1 MYRGE
6 CVGFGIDFL
15 LVTYNTPS
23 TVKTNKLIA
32 TLPLSI
38 RSQYLL
44 KSTQT
49 NKTVRNRKFSHNL
62 VIDIL
67 NRLQKGAYARNP
79 TYNININCNTDTDF
93 RDVHTI
99 ITTFLE
105 RTRSKGKTIYE
116 RERNQG
122 SQASWKISLNRGGK
136 RQHKNKTKRKRKR
149 SKKKKTRRRR

>member
-1 MYRGE
+1 M
-6 CVGFGIDFL
+6 
-15 LVTYNTPS
+15 
-23 TVKTNKLIA
+23 KTNKLIA

-49 NKTVRNRKFSHNL
+49 NEPVRNRKFSHNL

-79 TYNININCNTDTDF
+79 AFNININCNTDTEF

-99 ITTFLE
+99 ITAFLD
-105 RTRSKGKTIYE
+105 RTKSKGKTIYE
-116 RERNQG
+116 RERKQG
-122 SQASWKISLNRGGK
+122 SHASWESSLNKGGK

-149 SKKKKTRRRR
+149 KDKKRTTRRRRKRR